1 MARVLVVEPDRR
13 IRKFVAG
20 ILAEFG
26 HHVEAC
32 GDAREARRSLGRARF
47 DVLATD
53 LVLAR
58 DRVKDFAALAADLPL
73 LTLRGQPFRSTTTER
88 ADRSG
93 RLRDTPFRF
102 ADLAAL
108 VAAVGAPQST
118 RPQVASA
125 A

>member
-58 DRVKDFAALAADLPL
+58 DRAGDFVALAPDLPL
-73 LTLRGQPFRSTTTER
+73 LTLRGQPFRAA
-88 ADRSG
+88 ADRAERPG

-108 VAAVGAPQST
+108 VAAVGAP
-118 RPQVASA
+118 RPVHPRTVSA